1 MTTPAPE
8 TKETH
13 LSGDTSIVCPACG
26 GVNSHDAVFCAN
38 VKCHKALGE
47 FDFVLEEL
55 KREARWHETLA
66 ERFTGWMS
74 KPGFLTAHFVWFTAW
89 ILINTGIFAMVHRF
103 DQAPFSILAFL
114 LSIETVFITI
124 FVIITQARQNA
135 HADKRA
141 ELDYEVN
148 VRTYRIINK
157 LDRVLEKME
166 ERISHLEDTI
176 SGPK

>member
-1 MTTPAPE
+1 
-8 TKETH
+8 
-13 LSGDTSIVCPACG
+13 
-26 GVNSHDAVFCAN
+26 
-38 VKCHKALGE
+38 
-47 FDFVLEEL
+47 
-55 KREARWHETLA
+55 
-66 ERFTGWMS
+66 
-74 KPGFLTAHFVWFTAW
+74 
-89 ILINTGIFAMVHRF
+89 MVHRF